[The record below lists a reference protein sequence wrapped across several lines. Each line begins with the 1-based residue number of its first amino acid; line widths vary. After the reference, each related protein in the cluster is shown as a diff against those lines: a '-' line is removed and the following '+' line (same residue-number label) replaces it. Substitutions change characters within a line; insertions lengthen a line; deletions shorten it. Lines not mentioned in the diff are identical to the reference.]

1 VTGRSWDTLVGRVV
15 VLMTAAVLL
24 SQTLSLIV
32 VQANMEG
39 LVASRLQGDQT
50 RLAVRTLRLI
60 DEAARTGADL
70 DQLAAAP
77 GVMNLSVVTGPAG
90 ASPVRHDAALA
101 TSLRQRAGLPADTTL
116 YVHLVRLDELADANL
131 PIPVADSPD
140 TPAFGLLYCAVE
152 ARPGVWVSF
161 FIRPLPQLWPPSA
174 PLAIFLLVTASAV
187 ALTALLIARRLAA
200 PLRALTQAAQRLTD
214 GEPHEAVRVFGP
226 VDIRRALTAF
236 NVMGARLQSTV
247 LSQRALLAA
256 IGHDLRTPLTAL
268 RIRTELLTDPGDR
281 ERFTRALD
289 ELGRITEAALLSAS
303 NGAVDEPTRR
313 IDLVSLVSSVCQ
325 DLADIGMPVTFT
337 EPATGPIVT
346 GWPEALTRAVRN
358 VVENAVRYG
367 VRADVRVTA
376 TAETV
381 EISVSDQGPGIPE
394 ADQERVFE
402 PLVRLETSRS
412 LETGGHGL
420 GLHIARNA
428 FRAHGGDIRLR
439 NRSGGGLVAIISL
452 PCAAAVIG

>member
-1 VTGRSWDTLVGRVV
+1 MTGRSWDTLVGRVV
-15 VLMTAAVLL
+15 ILMTAAVLL

-39 LVASRLQGDQT
+39 LVASRLQGDQV
-50 RLAVRTLRLI
+50 RLAARTLRLI

-70 DQLAAAP
+70 DRLEPAP
-77 GVMNLSVVTGPAG
+77 GVTNLSVVTGLAGPWPA
-90 ASPVRHDAALA
+90 RHDATLA
-101 TSLRQRAGLPADTTL
+101 TALRKSAGLDADATL
-116 YVHLVRLDELADANL
+116 YVHFIRLNELADANL
-131 PIPVADSPD
+131 PIPVEESPD
-140 TPAFGLLYCAVE
+140 APAFGLLYCAVE

-174 PLAIFLLVTASAV
+174 PLAMFLFVTASAV

-200 PLRALTQAAQRLTD
+200 PLRALTHAARRLTD
-214 GEPHEAVRVFGP
+214 GQPHEAVRVFGP

-268 RIRTELLTDPGDR
+268 RVRAELLADPDDR
-281 ERFTRALD
+281 DRMIRALD

-313 IDLVSLVSSVCQ
+313 IDLAWLVSSVCQ

-337 EPATGPIVT
+337 EPTTSPIVT

-367 VRADVRVTA
+367 VRADVRVAT
-376 TAETV
+376 TAEMV

-439 NRSGGGLVAIISL
+439 NGSGGGLVATITL
-452 PCAAAVIG
+452 PCTAAVIG